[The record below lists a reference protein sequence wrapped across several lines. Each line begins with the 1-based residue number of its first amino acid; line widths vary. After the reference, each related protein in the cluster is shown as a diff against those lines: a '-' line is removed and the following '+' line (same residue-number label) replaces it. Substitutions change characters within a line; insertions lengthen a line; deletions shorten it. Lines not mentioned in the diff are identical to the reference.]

1 MVEIYGDSQSRMCL
15 AIFHHDRVRI
25 YTVAVNLWPLWPEKL
40 LAHLLNDE
48 RNLSAVTGMI
58 DPEGMGESR

>member
-1 MVEIYGDSQSRMCL
+1 MCL

-25 YTVAVNLWPLWPEKL
+25 YPVAVNLWPEKL